1 MDLNLVAQ
9 DLFDELKSRY
19 SHLTLG
25 DDQAQTTTDPQLAR
39 FFKFD
44 WNNNPVSIAID
55 EDNLRLVYNRD
66 LADSLEE
73 QDQQNWYQFA
83 RAMREF
89 AITHNLGFKPQDIEK
104 LDLKQGDFEFLSQ
117 VNTVQENRMH
127 GTTRTTY
134 RPLDKTKMIILNSPN
149 NPSGTVCN
157 NLEEL
162 AKIAKKYKIGVRRFN
177 INWVGAYTLYIK
189 ETLRFLSVFGQTI
202 VGPIVTSLLFLLVIS
217 LAIGETRP
225 NVLGVE
231 YILFLAPGLIAMQ
244 VIQQAFSH
252 SSSSLL
258 MGKVMG
264 NIVDMIGAPLS
275 ASEVTFALIFAS
287 ITRSL
292 MISIISIITFS
303 IFIDIAIK
311 NYFIFFTY
319 LFVSSFIMGAAG
331 FIAGLWADKF
341 DHMATVT
348 NFVIVPLSF
357 LSGTFYSLEK
367 LPNFLVT
374 LSYYNPFFHM
384 IDGFRY
390 SFINNMDGS
399 IKFGLNYLFLV
410 SIVLW
415 IIAYTLYK
423 KGYKIKS

>member
-1 MDLNLVAQ
+1 MV
-9 DLFDELKSRY
+9 EL
-19 SHLTLG
+19 
-25 DDQAQTTTDPQLAR
+25 D
-39 FFKFD
+39 
-44 WNNNPVSIAID
+44 
-55 EDNLRLVYNRD
+55 
-66 LADSLEE
+66 
-73 QDQQNWYQFA
+73 
-83 RAMREF
+83 
-89 AITHNLGFKPQDIEK
+89 
-104 LDLKQGDFEFLSQ
+104 
-117 VNTVQENRMH
+117 
-127 GTTRTTY
+127 
-134 RPLDKTKMIILNSPN
+134 
-149 NPSGTVCN
+149 
-157 NLEEL
+157 
-162 AKIAKKYKIGVRRFN
+162 KKYKIGVRRFN

-202 VGPIVTSLLFLLVIS
+202 VGPIITSILFLLVIS

-231 YILFLAPGLIAMQ
+231 FIVFLAPGLIAMQ

-275 ASEVTFALIFAS
+275 ASEVTLAVILAS
-287 ITRSL
+287 ITRAI
-292 MISIISIITFS
+292 MISIISVIVFS
-303 IFIDIAIK
+303 LMIEIEIK
-311 NYFIFFTY
+311 NYLIFSIY
-319 LFVSSFIMGAAG
+319 LILSSFIMGAAG

-348 NFVIVPLSF
+348 NFIIVPLSF
-357 LSGTFYSLEK
+357 LSGTFYSVER
-367 LPNFLVT
+367 LPNFLIT

-384 IDGFRY
+384 IDGFRF

-399 IKFGLNYLFLV
+399 IKFGLIYLIILSF
-410 SIVLW
+410 VLW